1 MTDFGRDLS
10 CTDALRT
17 VRYVTGARL
26 VAEACYR
33 RLTTPR
39 GMLRGDEDEATY
51 GLDLVDLIGSV
62 ASTTEAATLAG
73 QIEAELLKDDRVTSV
88 GVTVTPTVDG
98 PATTYAIAIKGETD
112 AGPFDMTLAVDD
124 VSVELLG
131 LGGAT

>member
-1 MTDFGRDLS
+1 M
-10 CTDALRT
+10 
-17 VRYVTGARL
+17 
-26 VAEACYR
+26 
-33 RLTTPR
+33 
-39 GMLRGDEDEATY
+39 
-51 GLDLVDLIGSV
+51 
-62 ASTTEAATLAG
+62 
-73 QIEAELLKDDRVTSV
+73 LKDDRVTSV